1 MTLAEK
7 EITSIHNLEGKW
19 ESNQFLSNLRDQ
31 IFLYLMKN
39 AGRKYTI
46 SEIARIFN
54 IESSIN
60 LCCPYSN
67 LRRLLDQMVQYALI
81 ESELENGDTHYFIN
95 RGN

>member
-1 MTLAEK
+1 QNRRCQKT
-7 EITSIHNLEGKW
+7 
-19 ESNQFLSNLRDQ
+19 R
-31 IFLYLMKN
+31 IFSFLMKN
-39 AGRKYTI
+39 AGQKYNI

-81 ESELENGDTHYFIN
+81 ESELKNGDTHYFIN